1 LGLVVLK
8 PPMVQ
13 ILFLVLFYQ
22 QVAVLVGVMTL
33 LPLLVL
39 VALEA
44 VQVVQALLKRWL
56 VLEHL
61 DKVLLE
67 VLL

>member
-1 LGLVVLK
+1 
-8 PPMVQ
+8 MVQ

-22 QVAVLVGVMTL
+22 QVAVLVGLMTL

-56 VLEHL
+56 VLEYL